1 MSSINKVILFLIIL
15 MSFGELFSQ
24 TKDTL
29 PHDRNKII
37 LDANAVKIALQTS
50 DFAFYEIG
58 IFKMYTTNYMRS
70 IKNFGPSA
78 SIGMQFE
85 GNHLI
90 NPKISF
96 EYHFLLIGAKTSFVN
111 YTNFKENQ
119 VAFSTEIGLSIFG
132 MICVMYGHNFPI
144 TQNKNLIYTPNIVT
158 FSVNMPFYKKNYL
171 PKSR

>member
-1 MSSINKVILFLIIL
+1 MKTMNRLILFLLIFIIW
-15 MSFGELFSQ
+15 SELFSQ

-29 PHDRNKII
+29 NDDRNKII
-37 LDANAVKIALQTS
+37 LDANAVKVALQTS
-50 DFAFYEIG
+50 DFAYYEIG

-96 EYHFLLIGAKTSFVN
+96 EYHFLLIGANTSFVN

-119 VAFSTEIGLSIFG
+119 LAFSAEIGLSILG
-132 MICVMYGHNFPI
+132 VICVMYGHNFPI
-144 TQNKNLIYTPNIVT
+144 TQNKDLIYTPNIVT
-158 FSVNMPFYKKNYL
+158 FSVNMPFYKTNY
-171 PKSR
+171 PSSSR

>member
-1 MSSINKVILFLIIL
+1 MKKVVLFQIVL

-29 PHDRNKII
+29 NNDRNKII
-37 LDANAVKIALQTS
+37 LDANAVKVAFQTS

-58 IFKMYTTNYMRS
+58 IFKLYTTNYMRS
-70 IKNFGPSA
+70 LNNFGPSA

-85 GNHLI
+85 GKHLI

-96 EYHFLLIGAKTSFVN
+96 EYHYLLIGAKTSFVN

-119 VAFSTEIGLSIFG
+119 LAFSTDIGLSILG
-132 MICVMYGHNFPI
+132 VICVMYGHNFPI
-144 TQNKNLIYTPNIVT
+144 TQNKDLIYTPNSVT
-158 FSVNMPFYKKNYL
+158 LSVNIPFYKKNYL
-171 PKSR
+171 SKSH